1 MPTSQD
7 RYIDNAA
14 AQSPTRRQR
23 VMTRPSSPDLLD
35 ACVIGAG
42 GSGLAAAKALHDRG
56 LAFDCFERGSAV
68 GGLWWY
74 GNDNGLSAI
83 YKSLQIN
90 TSREMTSFADFP
102 MPADYPDF
110 PRHEQ
115 IRDYLEHYVD
125 RFGFRD
131 RIRFRTTV
139 ERVTPG
145 PDGTFAVTV
154 QSRDGDAETRH
165 YRHVLVASGHHWLP
179 RRPEFRGS
187 FTGPMLHSHDYRTPE
202 AFAGKRVL
210 VVGMGNS
217 GCDIACDLARVADRT
232 FLSTRR
238 GAHVIP
244 KYLFGVPLD
253 TFCPE
258 FIWRFAP
265 PWLFR
270 RAFQT
275 VVWMNRG
282 TLALYGLPRP
292 GHTLLQEHPT
302 ISSDLPSLVREQRV
316 IIKPDIDRLDG
327 TAVVFTD
334 TSREP
339 LDAIVLA
346 TGYQVS
352 FPFLDRTVFAADDN
366 RVRLYRH
373 VISPEVPG
381 LFFIGLIQPWGAIFP
396 LAEAQAAWVGDL
408 IAGRCTLPARAAM
421 LRAIDDDLAAMRR
434 RYVASPRHTIQVDFH
449 AYRALLRQERRRG
462 ARPRS
467 RA

>member
-1 MPTSQD
+1 M
-7 RYIDNAA
+7 I
-14 AQSPTRRQR
+14 
-23 VMTRPSSPDLLD
+23 RPSTPDILD

-56 LAFDCFERGSAV
+56 LVFDCFERGSAV
-68 GGLWWY
+68 GGLWRY
-74 GNDNGLSAI
+74 DNDNGMSAI

-90 TSREMTSFADFP
+90 TSRDMTSFADFP

-115 IRDYLEHYVD
+115 IRDYLERYVD

-139 ERVTPG
+139 ERVDPESG
-145 PDGTFAVTV
+145 GTFAVTF
-154 QSRDGDAETRH
+154 RGADGGKERRR

-179 RRPEFRGS
+179 RMPEFRGV
-187 FTGPMLHSHDYRTPE
+187 FAGRILHSHDYRVPE

-232 FLSTRR
+232 VLSTRR

-253 TFCPE
+253 TVCPE

-265 PWLFR
+265 MWLFR

-292 GHTLLQEHPT
+292 GHAVLQEHPT

-316 IIKPDIDRLDG
+316 IMKPDIDHLDG
-327 TAVVFTD
+327 EAVVFAD
-334 TSREP
+334 ASREP
-339 LDAIVLA
+339 FDAIVLA
-346 TGYQVS
+346 TGYQIA
-352 FPFLDRTVFAADDN
+352 FPFLDREVFAAADN

-373 VISPEVPG
+373 VVHPEVPG

-396 LAEAQAAWVGDL
+396 LAELQAAWVGDV
-408 IAGRCTLPARAAM
+408 IEGRCTLPDHDSM
-421 LRAIDDDLAAMRR
+421 LRAIDDDVAAIRR
-434 RYVASPRHTIQVDFH
+434 RYVSSPRHTIQVDFH
-449 AYRALLRQERRRG
+449 AYRALLRRERRGGRRRT
-462 ARPRS
+462 AS
-467 RA
+467 A

>member
-1 MPTSQD
+1 MTAVAFSHP
-7 RYIDNAA
+7 
-14 AQSPTRRQR
+14 PRRHR
-23 VMTRPSSPDLLD
+23 VMIRPSTPDILD

-42 GSGLAAAKALHDRG
+42 GCGLAAAKALHDRG

-68 GGLWWY
+68 GGLWRY
-74 GNDNGLSAI
+74 DNDNGMSAI

-90 TSREMTSFADFP
+90 TSRDMTSFADFP

-115 IRDYLEHYVD
+115 IRDYLERYVD

-139 ERVTPG
+139 ERVVPEPG
-145 PDGTFAVTV
+145 GTFAVTFR
-154 QSRDGDAETRH
+154 SGEGADETRR

-179 RRPEFRGS
+179 RVPEFRGS
-187 FTGPMLHSHDYRTPE
+187 FTGQILHSHDYRTPE
-202 AFAGKRVL
+202 AFAGMRVL

-253 TFCPE
+253 TVCPE

-265 PWLFR
+265 MWLFR

-292 GHTLLQEHPT
+292 SHAVLQEHPT

-316 IIKPDIDRLDG
+316 IVKPDIDHLDG
-327 TAVVFTD
+327 GAVVFAD
-334 TSREP
+334 ASREP
-339 LDAIVLA
+339 CDVIVLA
-346 TGYQVS
+346 TGYQIS
-352 FPFLDRTVFAADDN
+352 FPFLDREVFAADDN

-373 VISPEVPG
+373 VVHPEVPG

-396 LAEAQAAWVGDL
+396 LAEAQGAWVGDL
-408 IAGRCTLPARAAM
+408 IEGHCGLPEHDAM
-421 LRAIDDDLAAMRR
+421 LRAIDDDVAMIRR
-434 RYVASPRHTIQVDFH
+434 RYVSSPRHTIQVNFH
-449 AYRALLRQERRRG
+449 AYRALLRRERRCGRRH
-462 ARPRS
+462 AAS
-467 RA
+467 A

>member
-1 MPTSQD
+1 M
-7 RYIDNAA
+7 I
-14 AQSPTRRQR
+14 
-23 VMTRPSSPDLLD
+23 RPSTPDILD

-42 GSGLAAAKALHDRG
+42 GCGLAAAKALHDRG

-68 GGLWWY
+68 GGLWRY
-74 GNDNGLSAI
+74 DNDNGMSAI

-90 TSREMTSFADFP
+90 TSRDMTSFADFP

-115 IRDYLEHYVD
+115 IRDYLERYVD

-139 ERVTPG
+139 ERVVPEPG
-145 PDGTFAVTV
+145 GTFAVTFR
-154 QSRDGDAETRH
+154 SGEGADETRR

-179 RRPEFRGS
+179 RVPEFRGS
-187 FTGPMLHSHDYRTPE
+187 FTGQILHSHDYRTPE
-202 AFAGKRVL
+202 AFAGMRVL

-253 TFCPE
+253 TVCPE

-265 PWLFR
+265 MWLFR

-292 GHTLLQEHPT
+292 SHAVLQEHPT

-316 IIKPDIDRLDG
+316 IVKPDIDHLDG
-327 TAVVFTD
+327 GAVVFAD
-334 TSREP
+334 ASREP
-339 LDAIVLA
+339 CDVIVLA
-346 TGYQVS
+346 TGYQIS
-352 FPFLDRTVFAADDN
+352 FPFLDREVFAADDN

-373 VISPEVPG
+373 VVHPEVPG

-396 LAEAQAAWVGDL
+396 LAEAQGAWVGDL
-408 IAGRCTLPARAAM
+408 IEGHCGLPEHDAM
-421 LRAIDDDLAAMRR
+421 LRAIDDDVAMIRR
-434 RYVASPRHTIQVDFH
+434 RYVSSPRHTIQVDFH
-449 AYRALLRQERRRG
+449 AYRALLRRERHCGRRH
-462 ARPRS
+462 AAS
-467 RA
+467 A

>member
-1 MPTSQD
+1 M
-7 RYIDNAA
+7 I
-14 AQSPTRRQR
+14 
-23 VMTRPSSPDLLD
+23 RPSTPDTLD

-56 LAFDCFERGSAV
+56 LVFDCFERGSAV
-68 GGLWWY
+68 GGLWRY
-74 GNDNGLSAI
+74 DNDNGMSAI

-90 TSREMTSFADFP
+90 TSRDMTSFADFP

-115 IRDYLEHYVD
+115 IRDYLERYVD

-131 RIRFRTTV
+131 RIHFSTTV
-139 ERVTPG
+139 ERVIPEPG
-145 PDGTFAVTV
+145 GTFAVTFC
-154 QSRDGDAETRH
+154 SGDGADETRR

-179 RRPEFRGS
+179 RRPTFRGS
-187 FTGPMLHSHDYRTPE
+187 FTGQILHSHDYRAPE

-253 TFCPE
+253 TVCPE

-265 PWLFR
+265 MWLFR

-292 GHTLLQEHPT
+292 SHAVLQEHPT

-316 IIKPDIDRLDG
+316 IMKPDIDHLDG
-327 TAVVFTD
+327 GAVVFAD
-334 TSREP
+334 ASREP
-339 LDAIVLA
+339 CDAIVLA
-346 TGYQVS
+346 TGYQIS
-352 FPFLDRTVFAADDN
+352 FPFLDREVFAADDN

-373 VISPEVPG
+373 VVHPEVPG

-396 LAEAQAAWVGDL
+396 LAEAQAVWVGDL
-408 IAGRCTLPARAAM
+408 IEGRCGLPDHDTM
-421 LRAIDDDLAAMRR
+421 LRAIDDDVAAIRR
-434 RYVASPRHTIQVDFH
+434 RYVSSPRHTIQVDFH
-449 AYRALLRQERRRG
+449 AYRALLRRERHCGRRH
-462 ARPRS
+462 AAS
-467 RA
+467 A

>member
-1 MPTSQD
+1 M
-7 RYIDNAA
+7 I
-14 AQSPTRRQR
+14 QSA
-23 VMTRPSSPDLLD
+23 VPDVLD

-42 GSGLAAAKALHDRG
+42 GSGLAAAKALHGRG
-56 LAFDCFERGSAV
+56 LVFDCFERGSAV
-68 GGLWWY
+68 GGLWRY
-74 GNDNGLSAI
+74 DNDNGMSAI

-90 TSREMTSFADFP
+90 TSRDMTSFADFP

-115 IRDYLEHYVD
+115 IRDYLERYVD

-139 ERVTPG
+139 ERVDPESG
-145 PDGTFAVTV
+145 GTFAVTF
-154 QSRDGDAETRH
+154 RDADGGKERRR

-179 RRPEFRGS
+179 RMPEFRGV
-187 FTGPMLHSHDYRTPE
+187 FAGRILHSHDYRTPE

-232 FLSTRR
+232 ALSTRR

-253 TFCPE
+253 TVCPE

-265 PWLFR
+265 MWLFR

-292 GHTLLQEHPT
+292 GHAVLQEHPT

-316 IIKPDIDRLDG
+316 IMKPDIDHLDG
-327 TAVVFTD
+327 EAVVFAD
-334 TSREP
+334 ASRESF
-339 LDAIVLA
+339 DAIVLA
-346 TGYQVS
+346 TGYQIA
-352 FPFLDRTVFAADDN
+352 FPFLDREVFAAADN

-373 VISPEVPG
+373 VVHPEVPG

-396 LAEAQAAWVGDL
+396 LAELQAAWVGDV
-408 IAGRCTLPARAAM
+408 IEGRCTLPDHDSM
-421 LRAIDDDLAAMRR
+421 LRAIDDDVAAIRR
-434 RYVASPRHTIQVDFH
+434 RYVSSPRHTIQVDFH
-449 AYRALLRQERRRG
+449 AYRALLRRERRGGRRRT
-462 ARPRS
+462 AS
-467 RA
+467 A

>member
-1 MPTSQD
+1 
-7 RYIDNAA
+7 
-14 AQSPTRRQR
+14 
-23 VMTRPSSPDLLD
+23 
-35 ACVIGAG
+35 
-42 GSGLAAAKALHDRG
+42 
-56 LAFDCFERGSAV
+56 
-68 GGLWWY
+68 
-74 GNDNGLSAI
+74 
-83 YKSLQIN
+83 
-90 TSREMTSFADFP
+90 MTSFVDFP

-115 IRDYLEHYVD
+115 IRDYLERYVD

-139 ERVTPG
+139 ERVVPEPG
-145 PDGTFAVTV
+145 GTFAVTFR
-154 QSRDGDAETRH
+154 SGEGADETRR

-179 RRPEFRGS
+179 RVPEFRGS
-187 FTGPMLHSHDYRTPE
+187 FTGQILHSHDYRTPE
-202 AFAGKRVL
+202 AFAGMRVL

-253 TFCPE
+253 TVCPE

-265 PWLFR
+265 MWLFR

-292 GHTLLQEHPT
+292 SHAVLQEHPT

-316 IIKPDIDRLDG
+316 IVKPDIDHLDG
-327 TAVVFTD
+327 GAVVFAD
-334 TSREP
+334 ASREP
-339 LDAIVLA
+339 CDVIVLA
-346 TGYQVS
+346 TGYQIS
-352 FPFLDRTVFAADDN
+352 FPFLDREVFAADDN

-373 VISPEVPG
+373 VVHPEVPG

-396 LAEAQAAWVGDL
+396 LAEAQGAWVGDL
-408 IAGRCTLPARAAM
+408 IEGHCGLPEHDAM
-421 LRAIDDDLAAMRR
+421 LRAIDDDVAMIRR
-434 RYVASPRHTIQVDFH
+434 RYVSSPRHTIQVNFH
-449 AYRALLRQERRRG
+449 AYRALLRRERRCGRRH
-462 ARPRS
+462 AAS
-467 RA
+467 A

>member
-1 MPTSQD
+1 M
-7 RYIDNAA
+7 I
-14 AQSPTRRQR
+14 
-23 VMTRPSSPDLLD
+23 RPSTPDILD

-42 GSGLAAAKALHDRG
+42 GCGLAAAKALHDRG

-68 GGLWWY
+68 GGLWRY
-74 GNDNGLSAI
+74 DNDNGMSAI

-90 TSREMTSFADFP
+90 TSRDMTSFADFP

-115 IRDYLEHYVD
+115 IHDYLERYVD

-139 ERVTPG
+139 ERVVPEPG
-145 PDGTFAVTV
+145 GTFAVTFR
-154 QSRDGDAETRH
+154 SGEGADETRR

-179 RRPEFRGS
+179 RVPEFRGS
-187 FTGPMLHSHDYRTPE
+187 FTGQILHSHDYRTPE
-202 AFAGKRVL
+202 AFAGMRVL

-253 TFCPE
+253 TVCPE
-258 FIWRFAP
+258 FVWRFAP
-265 PWLFR
+265 MWLFR

-292 GHTLLQEHPT
+292 SHAVLQEHPT

-316 IIKPDIDRLDG
+316 IVKPDIDHLDG
-327 TAVVFTD
+327 GAVVFAD
-334 TSREP
+334 ASREP
-339 LDAIVLA
+339 CDVIVLA
-346 TGYQVS
+346 TGYQIS
-352 FPFLDRTVFAADDN
+352 FPFLDREVFAADDN

-373 VISPEVPG
+373 VVHPEVPG

-396 LAEAQAAWVGDL
+396 LAEAQGAWVGDL
-408 IAGRCTLPARAAM
+408 IEGHCGLPEHDAM
-421 LRAIDDDLAAMRR
+421 LRAIDDDVAMIRR
-434 RYVASPRHTIQVDFH
+434 RYVSSPRHTIQVNFH
-449 AYRALLRQERRRG
+449 AYRALLRRERRCGRRH
-462 ARPRS
+462 AAS
-467 RA
+467 A

>member
-1 MPTSQD
+1 M
-7 RYIDNAA
+7 I
-14 AQSPTRRQR
+14 
-23 VMTRPSSPDLLD
+23 RPSTPDILD

-42 GSGLAAAKALHDRG
+42 GCGLAAAKALHDRG

-68 GGLWWY
+68 GGLWRY
-74 GNDNGLSAI
+74 DNDNGMSAI

-90 TSREMTSFADFP
+90 TSRDMTSFADFP

-115 IRDYLEHYVD
+115 IRDYLERYVD

-139 ERVTPG
+139 ERVVPEPG
-145 PDGTFAVTV
+145 GTFAVTFR
-154 QSRDGDAETRH
+154 SGEGADETRR

-179 RRPEFRGS
+179 RVPEFRGS
-187 FTGPMLHSHDYRTPE
+187 FTGQILHSHDYRTPE
-202 AFAGKRVL
+202 AFAGMRVL

-253 TFCPE
+253 TVCPE
-258 FIWRFAP
+258 FVWRFAP
-265 PWLFR
+265 MWLFR

-292 GHTLLQEHPT
+292 SHAVLQEHPT

-316 IIKPDIDRLDG
+316 IMKPDIDHLDG
-327 TAVVFTD
+327 GAVVFAD
-334 TSREP
+334 ASREP
-339 LDAIVLA
+339 CDVIVLA
-346 TGYQVS
+346 TGYQIS
-352 FPFLDRTVFAADDN
+352 FPFLDREVFAADDN

-373 VISPEVPG
+373 VVHPEVPG

-396 LAEAQAAWVGDL
+396 LAEAQGAWVGDL
-408 IAGRCTLPARAAM
+408 IEGHCGLPEHDAM
-421 LRAIDDDLAAMRR
+421 LRAIDDDVAMIRR
-434 RYVASPRHTIQVDFH
+434 RYVSSPRHTIQVNFH
-449 AYRALLRQERRRG
+449 AYRALLRRERRCGRRH
-462 ARPRS
+462 AAS
-467 RA
+467 A

>member
-1 MPTSQD
+1 MIRSAMIQS
-7 RYIDNAA
+7 AA
-14 AQSPTRRQR
+14 
-23 VMTRPSSPDLLD
+23 PDVLD

-56 LAFDCFERGSAV
+56 LVFDCFERGSAV
-68 GGLWWY
+68 GGLWRY
-74 GNDNGLSAI
+74 DNDNGMSAI

-90 TSREMTSFADFP
+90 TSRDMTSFADFP

-115 IRDYLEHYVD
+115 IHDYLERYVD

-131 RIRFRTTV
+131 RIRFRTKV
-139 ERVTPG
+139 ERVEPQAG
-145 PDGTFAVTV
+145 GIFAVTFRTADGV
-154 QSRDGDAETRH
+154 EESRR

-179 RRPEFRGS
+179 RMPEFRGS
-187 FTGPMLHSHDYRTPE
+187 FAGRILHSHDYRAPE

-232 FLSTRR
+232 VLSTRR

-253 TFCPE
+253 TVCPE
-258 FIWRFAP
+258 FVWRFAP
-265 PWLFR
+265 MWLFR

-292 GHTLLQEHPT
+292 SHAVLQEHPT

-316 IIKPDIDRLDG
+316 IMKPDIDRLDG
-327 TAVVFTD
+327 DAVVFAD
-334 TSREP
+334 GSREP
-339 LDAIVLA
+339 CDAIVLA

-352 FPFLDRTVFAADDN
+352 FPFLDREVFTADDN

-373 VISPEVPG
+373 VVHPQVPG

-396 LAEAQAAWVGDL
+396 LAEVQGAWVGDL
-408 IAGRCTLPARAAM
+408 VEGRCTLPDHETM
-421 LRAIDDDLAAMRR
+421 LQTIDDDVAAIRR
-434 RYVASPRHTIQVDFH
+434 RYVSSPRHTIQVDFH
-449 AYRALLRQERRRG
+449 AYRALLRRERRNGR
-462 ARPRS
+462 R
-467 RA
+467 RAAIA

>member
-1 MPTSQD
+1 
-7 RYIDNAA
+7 
-14 AQSPTRRQR
+14 
-23 VMTRPSSPDLLD
+23 MTRPSSPHLLD

-68 GGLWWY
+68 GGLWRY
-74 GNDNGLSAI
+74 DNDNGLSAI

-90 TSREMTSFADFP
+90 TSRDMTSFADFP

-139 ERVTPG
+139 ERVDPEPG
-145 PDGTFAVTV
+145 GTFAVTV
-154 QSRDGDAETRH
+154 RPRDGDAETRH

-187 FTGPMLHSHDYRTPE
+187 FAGPMLHSHDYRTPE
-202 AFAGKRVL
+202 AFAGQRVL

-253 TFCPE
+253 TVCPE

-292 GHTLLQEHPT
+292 SHAVLQEHPT
-302 ISSDLPSLVREQRV
+302 ISSDLPSLVRERRV
-316 IIKPDIDRLDG
+316 IMKPDVDRLDG
-327 TAVVFTD
+327 TAVVFAD

-346 TGYQVS
+346 TGYQIS
-352 FPFLDRTVFAADDN
+352 FPFLDRTVFAADEN

-373 VISPEVPG
+373 VASPEVPG
-381 LFFIGLIQPWGAIFP
+381 LLFIGLIQPWGAIFP
-396 LAEAQAAWVGDL
+396 LAEAQAAWVADL
-408 IAGRCTLPARAAM
+408 VEGRCTLPPRAAM
-421 LRAIDDDLAAMRR
+421 LQAIDDDLAAMRR

-449 AYRALLRQERRRG
+449 AYRALLRRERRRG
-462 ARPRS
+462 ARARV

>member
-1 MPTSQD
+1 M
-7 RYIDNAA
+7 I
-14 AQSPTRRQR
+14 
-23 VMTRPSSPDLLD
+23 RPSTPDILD

-68 GGLWWY
+68 GGLWRY
-74 GNDNGLSAI
+74 DNDNGMSAI
-83 YKSLQIN
+83 YRSLQIN
-90 TSREMTSFADFP
+90 TSRDMTSFADFP

-115 IRDYLEHYVD
+115 ICDYLERYVD
-125 RFGFRD
+125 RFGFRE
-131 RIRFRTTV
+131 RIQFRTSV
-139 ERVTPG
+139 ERVEPEPG
-145 PDGTFAVTV
+145 GTFAVTFC
-154 QSRDGDAETRH
+154 SGDGVEETRR

-179 RRPEFRGS
+179 RMPEFRGS
-187 FTGPMLHSHDYRTPE
+187 FSGRILHSHDYRVPE

-232 FLSTRR
+232 ALSTRR

-253 TFCPE
+253 TVCPE
-258 FIWRFAP
+258 FLWRFAP
-265 PWLFR
+265 MWLFR

-292 GHTLLQEHPT
+292 GHAVLQEHPT

-316 IIKPDIDRLDG
+316 IMKPDIDHLDG
-327 TAVVFTD
+327 GVVVFTD
-334 TSREP
+334 ASREP
-339 LDAIVLA
+339 FDAIVLA
-346 TGYQVS
+346 TGYQIS
-352 FPFLDRTVFAADDN
+352 FPFLDREVFAAADN

-373 VISPEVPG
+373 VVHPEVPG

-408 IAGRCTLPARAAM
+408 VEGRCTLPARAAM
-421 LRAIDDDLAAMRR
+421 LRAIDDDLAAIRR

-449 AYRALLRQERRRG
+449 AYRALLRRERRRG
-462 ARPRS
+462 ARARS

>member
-1 MPTSQD
+1 MIQPAM
-7 RYIDNAA
+7 I
-14 AQSPTRRQR
+14 QSA
-23 VMTRPSSPDLLD
+23 VSDVLD

-56 LAFDCFERGSAV
+56 LVFDCFERGSAV
-68 GGLWWY
+68 GGLWRY
-74 GNDNGLSAI
+74 DNDNGMSAI

-90 TSREMTSFADFP
+90 TSRDMTSFADFP

-115 IRDYLEHYVD
+115 IRDYLECYVD

-139 ERVTPG
+139 ERIDPEPG
-145 PDGTFAVTV
+145 GTFAVTFRSADGGEE
-154 QSRDGDAETRH
+154 SRR

-179 RRPEFRGS
+179 RMPEFRGA
-187 FTGPMLHSHDYRTPE
+187 FAGRIVHSHDYRAPE

-232 FLSTRR
+232 VLSTRR

-253 TFCPE
+253 TVCPE

-265 PWLFR
+265 MWLFR

-292 GHTLLQEHPT
+292 GHAVLQEHPT

-316 IIKPDIDRLDG
+316 IMKPDIDRLDG
-327 TAVVFTD
+327 EAVVFAD
-334 TSREP
+334 SSREP
-339 LDAIVLA
+339 IDAIVVA
-346 TGYQVS
+346 TGYQIA
-352 FPFLDRTVFAADDN
+352 FPFLDRSVIAADDN

-373 VISPEVPG
+373 VVHPDVPG
-381 LFFIGLIQPWGAIFP
+381 LFFISLIQPWGAIFP
-396 LAEAQAAWVGDL
+396 LAEAQAAWVGDV
-408 IAGRCTLPARAAM
+408 IEGRCTLPDRDSM

-434 RYVASPRHTIQVDFH
+434 RYVSSPRHTIQVDFH
-449 AYRALLRQERRRG
+449 AYRALLRRERRDGR
-462 ARPRS
+462 R
-467 RA
+467 RAASA